1 MRCNVLVLLSL
12 ALASVPSFAALKQGD
27 TAPDFKTQASLAGK
41 EFTFSLRDA
50 LKKGPV
56 VVYFY
61 PAAFTGG
68 CNLQAHTFA
77 ENHDKFAAAGAS
89 VIGVSLDSI
98 TRLNDFSADPQY
110 CAGKLP
116 VASDA
121 KGDIARSYDIKI
133 TDTYKGQSVAAMKD
147 SRGNEIGHSTAERTT
162 FVVAPDGKIVATI
175 GGVAGDANAEQAL
188 AVVQQMAAKGAPGN

>member
-1 MRCNVLVLLSL
+1 MRCKVLGFLSLVL
-12 ALASVPSFAALKQGD
+12 AVTPSFAALKQGD
-27 TAPDFKTQASLAGK
+27 TAPDFKAQASLAGK

-98 TRLNDFSADPQY
+98 ARLNDFSADP
-110 CAGKLP
+110 K
-116 VASDA
+116 
-121 KGDIARSYDIKI
+121 
-133 TDTYKGQSVAAMKD
+133 
-147 SRGNEIGHSTAERTT
+147 
-162 FVVAPDGKIVATI
+162 
-175 GGVAGDANAEQAL
+175 
-188 AVVQQMAAKGAPGN
+188 

>member
-1 MRCNVLVLLSL
+1 MKYNALGFLSLVL
-12 ALASVPSFAALKQGD
+12 AASPSFAALKQGD
-27 TAPDFKTQASLAGK
+27 TAPDFKAQASLAGK
-41 EFTFSLRDA
+41 EFTYSLRDA

-89 VIGVSLDSI
+89 VIGVSLDNIS
-98 TRLNDFSADPQY
+98 RLNDFSADPQY

-116 VASDA
+116 VASDEKGEIA
-121 KGDIARSYDIKI
+121 KSYDIKI
-133 TDTYKGQSVAAMKD
+133 TDSYNGQPIAKLKD
-147 SRGNEIGHSTAERTT
+147 SRGTEIGHSTAERTT
-162 FVVAPDGKIVATI
+162 FVVASDGKIVATI
-175 GGVAGDANAEQAL
+175 GGVGGDANAEQAL
-188 AVVQQMAAKGAPGN
+188 AVVQKLATKRTAKN

>member
-1 MRCNVLVLLSL
+1 MKRLLLGVLLSAVTVL
-12 ALASVPSFAALKQGD
+12 PAMAALKEGD
-27 TAPDFKTQASLAGK
+27 AAPDFKTQASLAGK

-98 TRLNDFSADPQY
+98 SRLNDFSADP
-110 CAGKLP
+110 K
-116 VASDA
+116 
-121 KGDIARSYDIKI
+121 
-133 TDTYKGQSVAAMKD
+133 
-147 SRGNEIGHSTAERTT
+147 
-162 FVVAPDGKIVATI
+162 
-175 GGVAGDANAEQAL
+175 
-188 AVVQQMAAKGAPGN
+188 

>member
-1 MRCNVLVLLSL
+1 MRCNALGFLLLVLI
-12 ALASVPSFAALKQGD
+12 ATPSFAALKQGD
-27 TAPDFKTQASLAGK
+27 TAPDFKAQASLAGK
-41 EFTFSLRDA
+41 DFTFSLRDA

-77 ENHDKFAAAGAS
+77 ENHAKFSAVGAS

-98 TRLNDFSADPQY
+98 SRLNDFSADPAY

-116 VASDA
+116 VASDENGEIA
-121 KGDIARSYDIKI
+121 KSYDIKI
-133 TDTYKGQSVAAMKD
+133 TDTYKGQAVATMKD

-175 GGVAGDANAEQAL
+175 GGIAGDANADQAL
-188 AVVQQMAAKGAPGN
+188 AVVQQLAAKRAH

>member
-1 MRCNVLVLLSL
+1 MKHKVLAFLSLVL
-12 ALASVPSFAALKQGD
+12 AAAPSFAALKQGA
-27 TAPDFKTQASLAGK
+27 TAPDFKAQASLAGK

-98 TRLNDFSADPQY
+98 SRLNDFSADPKY

-116 VASDA
+116 VASDEKGKIA
-121 KGDIARSYDIKI
+121 KSYDIKI
-133 TDTYKGQSVAAMKD
+133 TDTYNGQPIATLKD
-147 SRGNEIGHSTAERTT
+147 SRGIEIGHSTAERTT
-162 FVVAPDGKIVATI
+162 FVVAPDNKIVATI

-188 AVVQQMAAKGAPGN
+188 AVVQQMAAKRTAKN